1 MEEEYLIGY
10 GLLGDFGR
18 FRAARPLNCD
28 RGAAVV
34 VRSAR
39 GLELGQVLCVATPR
53 HAHFLPN
60 TTVGTLLRPATP
72 EDERA
77 AERLSERG
85 QEVFEEARRRAQ
97 ELALPLEIIDAE
109 VLLGEHAVLHFVRW
123 DECDMR
129 ELVSGLS
136 RQFSLHVLLEDLT
149 RPVVSVA
156 VAEEHGCGSC
166 GSGGCGSGGCGT
178 GGCDSCGTRPED
190 VRSHFAELREKMV
203 SHSRTPL
210 L

>member
-18 FRAARPLNCD
+18 FRTARPLHCE
-28 RGAAVV
+28 RGDAVV
-34 VRSAR
+34 VLSVR
-39 GLELGQVLCVATPR
+39 GLELGHVLCPATPR

-72 EDERA
+72 EDDRA

-85 QEVFEEARRRAQ
+85 RDVFEEARRRAE
-97 ELALPLEIIDAE
+97 ELGLPLEIIDAE

-123 DECDMR
+123 DECDLR

-149 RPVVSVA
+149 RPAVPVS
-156 VAEEHGCGSC
+156 AEAEHGCGSC
-166 GSGGCGSGGCGT
+166 GSGGCGSGGCE
-178 GGCDSCGTRPED
+178 SCGSKTED
-190 VRSHFAELREKMV
+190 ARVHFAELREQMV
-203 SHSRTPL
+203 RHNRTPL